1 MCIEGDGQAFLD
13 YMEAKFPQLRPA
25 RDLEPTFGPFTREQ
39 YYKTH
44 TFKPQIVGR
53 AELSKRQDWTLEA
66 SFQIYPL
73 FEAVLC
79 YTIETLVLEPNVLR
93 DSILVRMEMVALA
106 LPCPASQT
114 HTLTFPPYPN
124 S

>member
-1 MCIEGDGQAFLD
+1 MFVEGDGQAFLD
-13 YMEAKFPQLRPA
+13 FLEAKFPQMRPTPDGE
-25 RDLEPTFGPFTREQ
+25 RTFGPCTREG

-73 FEAVLC
+73 FEALLC
-79 YTIETLVLEPNVLR
+79 YTIETLVLDPNLLH
-93 DSILVRMEMVALA
+93 DSILVRMEVVG
-106 LPCPASQT
+106 LPL
-114 HTLTFPPYPN
+114 HPYLWLEP
-124 S
+124 

>member
-1 MCIEGDGQAFLD
+1 MFNSGDGQAFFDFL
-13 YMEAKFPQLRPA
+13 EAKFPQLRPA
-25 RDLEPTFGPFTREQ
+25 RDVDPTFGPMTREG

-44 TFKPQIVGR
+44 SFKPQIVGR

-66 SFQIYPL
+66 SFEIYPL

-93 DSILVRMEMVALA
+93 DSILVRLEMVSLA
-106 LPCPASQT
+106 LPHP
-114 HTLTFPPYPN
+114 
-124 S
+124 